1 MIQRPAIKKLRGPNA
16 ERLKKQGY
24 RYVAAVEFPS
34 GRTIRKQKP
43 TRTKASAFSSTQ
55 PIRQVQTSPT
65 AGGVA
70 YNPLG
75 SVQLWQNGLGNL
87 FLNIY

>member
-1 MIQRPAIKKLRGPNA
+1 MIQRPAIRKLRGPNA
-16 ERLKKQGY
+16 ERLKKQGF

-65 AGGVA
+65 AGGIA
-70 YNPLG
+70 YDPAA
-75 SVQLWQNGLGNL
+75 SAQLWQNALGNL
-87 FLNIY
+87 FLNFY